1 MPKNTKV
8 QDLKINIL
16 TEAQYDAAVREEVIG
31 DYELSLLTDVVDKAI
46 QVKSL
51 PIASSEELDNVYQ
64 YVGTTTLEYTNG
76 YFYKCTTDGS
86 TYTWEQLNVQ
96 PAGSASSVWGSI
108 TGTLSNQTDLA
119 NALNAKADS
128 SDLSNKLDKT
138 TEASKLYGTN
148 ASGEQVRY
156 NLSQF
161 AAASDLDPLVIQW
174 PVLPEPTASLE
185 GVIYEYVGETDAN
198 YTNGYFYKCVG
209 GSSVEAIEVSTMPTA
224 SAEEEGKLYKYI
236 GETNANYTNGCYY
249 KSQGTLVGDDWSTD
263 THYVYSWV
271 EVIVGDTGISQ
282 VSTMPTA
289 SAEELGNVYQYTGET
304 SSEYTNGS
312 YYKCISYKYAGTWD
326 EESTTVYSWKE
337 LEHIESNDAYS
348 WTQLNV
354 QPSSG
359 GSSLPDQTG
368 NAGKVLGT
376 DGTDASW
383 VNKTTVTMRKWEE

>member
-51 PIASSEELDNVYQ
+51 PIASAEELNNVYQ

-86 TYTWEQLNVQ
+86 TYAWEQLNVQ

-128 SDLSNKLDKT
+128 SDLSNKLNKT

-185 GVIYEYVGETDAN
+185 GVIYEYVGETN
-198 YTNGYFYKCVG
+198 SSYTKGYFYTCVSN
-209 GSSVEAIEVSTMPTA
+209 SSVESVSTMPAA
-224 SAEEEGKLYKYI
+224 SAEENGHMYKYI
-236 GETNANYTNGCYY
+236 GETNSSYTNGMIY
-249 KSQGTLVGDDWSTD
+249 KCTFDYLMAADWGQPD
-263 THYVYSWV
+263 IEVYSWK
-271 EVIVGDTGISQ
+271 EVITDASSVES
-282 VSTMPTA
+282 VSTMPAA
-289 SAEELGNVYQYTGET
+289 SASEEGNIYQYTGET
-304 SSEYTNGS
+304 DTTYTNGCF
-312 YYKCISYKYAGTWD
+312 YKCISYLSVDDWSGDTYTSYTWRKVETLEGSNDTYAWEQIDVQPNQGAVINDNSTSLTETWSSSKINSMIGD
-326 EESTTVYSWKE
+326 
-337 LEHIESNDAYS
+337 IESLLA
-348 WTQLNV
+348 
-354 QPSSG
+354 
-359 GSSLPDQTG
+359 
-368 NAGKVLGT
+368 AI
-376 DGTDASW
+376 
-383 VNKTTVTMRKWEE
+383 

>member
-51 PIASSEELDNVYQ
+51 PTASAEELNNIYQ
-64 YVGTTTLEYTNG
+64 
-76 YFYKCTTDGS
+76 
-86 TYTWEQLNVQ
+86 
-96 PAGSASSVWGSI
+96 
-108 TGTLSNQTDLA
+108 
-119 NALNAKADS
+119 
-128 SDLSNKLDKT
+128 
-138 TEASKLYGTN
+138 
-148 ASGEQVRY
+148 
-156 NLSQF
+156 
-161 AAASDLDPLVIQW
+161 
-174 PVLPEPTASLE
+174 
-185 GVIYEYVGETDAN
+185 YVGETDVN
-198 YTNGYFYKCVG
+198 YTNGYFYKCISG
-209 GSSVEAIEVSTMPTA
+209 GSVDAIEVSTMPTA
-224 SAEEEGKLYKYI
+224 SAEETGKLYKYV

-271 EVIVGDTGISQ
+271 EVVVGDTGVSQ

-289 SAEELGNVYQYTGET
+289 SSEELGNIYQYTGET

-312 YYKCISYKYAGTWD
+312 YYKCISYQYAGSWD

-337 LEHIESNDAYS
+337 LEHIETNDAYS
-348 WTQLNV
+348 WVQLNV

-359 GSSLPDQTG
+359 GSPLPDQTG

-376 DGTDASW
+376 DGTNASW